1 MVQFHELYSLRAPS
15 DGLST
20 HGIGRAPEMARTMEK
35 IADEKT
41 RDVRFRQIGVYVR
54 AWDESRKSQEADE
67 LVWDMSM
74 RRPASRAIYGGF
86 QEQEKKD

>member
-20 HGIGRAPEMARTMEK
+20 HGIGRAPEMARTMEN

-41 RDVRFRQIGVYVR
+41 RDMRFRQIGVYVR
-54 AWDESRKSQEADE
+54 A
-67 LVWDMSM
+67 
-74 RRPASRAIYGGF
+74 
-86 QEQEKKD
+86 